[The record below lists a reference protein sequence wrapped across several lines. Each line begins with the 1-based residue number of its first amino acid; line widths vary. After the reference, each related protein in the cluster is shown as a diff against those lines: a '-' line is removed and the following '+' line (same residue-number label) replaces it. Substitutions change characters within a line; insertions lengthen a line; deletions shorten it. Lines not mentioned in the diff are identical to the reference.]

1 MKDIFQFLLLNTSV
15 DEISDNHS
23 LHPLFLSIILHREDY
38 AITLF
43 EKYKSEKK
51 FNIPLFSFY
60 GEQYGD
66 VNSIFEFIIKGENYR
81 VLDYLLQEF
90 PAAFKAPS
98 KAAFI
103 QFFKTQAKHF
113 SQEAGASRS
122 NTNLENENKK
132 LGSSPD
138 RKLLLLSYSPIFNRH
153 VFSIDMVD
161 IASDIL
167 VAASGNSVWILGTN
181 CKTLSIKFR
190 CPVVI
195 LRTGG
200 RFRGYAGRNGVAVR
214 HVQAAIALSGGGH
227 LFLEPIL
234 LDGPLP
240 RLTLLLAVPGILK
253 YPLRQGGKRQLS
265 S

>member
-1 MKDIFQFLLLNTSV
+1 MPKGSLSRRLRHGSTTRFRQLRQSRLQKAREASRAFLLMS
-15 DEISDNHS
+15 SQHS
-23 LHPLFLSIILHREDY
+23 ASFQETVIVP
-38 AITLF
+38 
-43 EKYKSEKK
+43 
-51 FNIPLFSFY
+51 IP
-60 GEQYGD
+60 
-66 VNSIFEFIIKGENYR
+66 
-81 VLDYLLQEF
+81 
-90 PAAFKAPS
+90 P
-98 KAAFI
+98 
-103 QFFKTQAKHF
+103 
-113 SQEAGASRS
+113 
-122 NTNLENENKK
+122 
-132 LGSSPD
+132 PD
-138 RKLLLLSYSPIFNRH
+138 FSYSPIFNRH

-195 LRTGG
+195 LRPGG